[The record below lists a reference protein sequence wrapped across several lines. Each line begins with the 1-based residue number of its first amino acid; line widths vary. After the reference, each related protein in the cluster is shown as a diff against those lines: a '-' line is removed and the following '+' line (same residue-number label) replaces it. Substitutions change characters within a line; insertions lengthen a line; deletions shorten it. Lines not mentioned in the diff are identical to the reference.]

1 MLHFFAA
8 NWGTILIGL
17 LVAAAVALILAKLW
31 RDHKK
36 ANPPAAA
43 IVHSAPHLGC
53 ATQIK
58 RIKLYPKGVLTMRP
72 ERKHHKIH
80 FAKAYRPARMKI
92 RGRAVLFL
100 EENDRRLYCNKFST
114 FTLFC

>member
-17 LVAAAVALILAKLW
+17 LVAAAMALILAKLW

-36 ANPPAAA
+36 GKSSCGCNCSQCP
-43 IVHSAPHLGC
+43 SSGC
-53 ATQIK
+53 AAQIK

>member
-43 IVHSAPHLGC
+43 IVHSAPHLAVPRKSSGSSF
-53 ATQIK
+53 TQ
-58 RIKLYPKGVLTMRP
+58 RAFLTMRP

>member
-36 ANPPAAA
+36 GKSSCGCNCSQCP
-43 IVHSAPHLGC
+43 SSGC

-58 RIKLYPKGVLTMRP
+58 RIKLYPKGVFD
-72 ERKHHKIH
+72 H
-80 FAKAYRPARMKI
+80 AAREK
-92 RGRAVLFL
+92 
-100 EENDRRLYCNKFST
+100 T
-114 FTLFC
+114 P

>member
-17 LVAAAVALILAKLW
+17 LVAAAMALILAKLW

-36 ANPPAAA
+36 GKSHAAA
-43 IVHSAPHLGC
+43 IVHSALHLGC
-53 ATQIK
+53 AAQIK

-72 ERKHHKIH
+72 ERNTIK
-80 FAKAYRPARMKI
+80 
-92 RGRAVLFL
+92 
-100 EENDRRLYCNKFST
+100 
-114 FTLFC
+114 FTLQKHTARPG

>member
-36 ANPPAAA
+36 GK
-43 IVHSAPHLGC
+43 SSCGC
-53 ATQIK
+53 TQIK

>member
-36 ANPPAAA
+36 GKSSCGCNCSQCPSSGLCHANQADQALPCLLYTSDAAD
-43 IVHSAPHLGC
+43 
-53 ATQIK
+53 
-58 RIKLYPKGVLTMRP
+58 
-72 ERKHHKIH
+72 E
-80 FAKAYRPARMKI
+80 
-92 RGRAVLFL
+92 
-100 EENDRRLYCNKFST
+100 
-114 FTLFC
+114 

>member
-36 ANPPAAA
+36 GK
-43 IVHSAPHLGC
+43 ILLRLQLFTSAPHLAVPRKSSGSSF
-53 ATQIK
+53 TQ
-58 RIKLYPKGVLTMRP
+58 
-72 ERKHHKIH
+72 
-80 FAKAYRPARMKI
+80 
-92 RGRAVLFL
+92 RAF
-100 EENDRRLYCNKFST
+100 
-114 FTLFC
+114 